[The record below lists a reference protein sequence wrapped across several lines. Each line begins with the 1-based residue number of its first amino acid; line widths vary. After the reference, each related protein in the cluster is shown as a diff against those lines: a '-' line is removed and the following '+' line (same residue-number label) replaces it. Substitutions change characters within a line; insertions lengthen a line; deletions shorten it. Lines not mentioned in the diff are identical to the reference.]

1 LTTARSYCER
11 SRRGRRELASSPP
24 HREPRQQHQSIV
36 VPAPTLLS
44 PPTSRRYGTTF
55 DGSYFGELP
64 FLFSE
69 CIHRQP
75 FEVRAASTVL
85 EGYALRLDQFKKT
98 LEFFPDLLPVMKL
111 VAEQRLKKLDLEH
124 LIPTD
129 VADQS
134 YLAGVA
140 REKKT
145 QEARIMELEDL
156 FMGQTQERRNNLKRQ
171 STVANNVEAMQRRRE
186 LAELVEGQEE

>member
-1 LTTARSYCER
+1 M
-11 SRRGRRELASSPP
+11 
-24 HREPRQQHQSIV
+24 
-36 VPAPTLLS
+36 
-44 PPTSRRYGTTF
+44 
-55 DGSYFGELP
+55 
-64 FLFSE
+64 
-69 CIHRQP
+69 
-75 FEVRAASTVL
+75 RAASTVL